1 MEIVMHQDT
10 ACFKFFVK
18 DLEISLAMDRE
29 IVTDN
34 STKHFT
40 KCDLRV
46 FKGNIDITEKVT
58 GKEFLGNIDEADF
71 LGVISKTV
79 RFAVKNKG

>member
-18 DLEISLAMDRE
+18 DLEISLAMDMETINGGTR
-29 IVTDN
+29 
-34 STKHFT
+34 HFT

-58 GKEFLGNIDEADF
+58 GKEFLGNVDEADF
-71 LGVISKTV
+71 LGVINKTV
-79 RFAVKNKG
+79 RFVAKNKG